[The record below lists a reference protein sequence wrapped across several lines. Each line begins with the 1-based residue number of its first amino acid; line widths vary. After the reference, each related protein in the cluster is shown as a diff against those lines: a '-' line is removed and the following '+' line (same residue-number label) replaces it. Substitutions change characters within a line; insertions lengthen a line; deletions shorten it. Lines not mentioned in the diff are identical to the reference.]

1 MEKIVTAKYE
11 GYIWYS
17 DEKEPRV
24 FRGEHHVDVEA
35 LLKDDADRHF
45 VVEGNLWNK
54 ETQESIAIRYAD
66 GRYRVRHTDLSAYGS
81 ENATAK
87 TFVAHKIYG
96 VKALEFKQLWEA
108 QEAPLCE
115 GMPVLR
121 PKKLVFVGFKK

>member
-24 FRGEHHVDVEA
+24 FHGEQPVDVET

-66 GRYRVRHTDLSAYGS
+66 GQYRVRHTDLSGDGPVI
-81 ENATAK
+81 ATTK
-87 TFVAHKIYG
+87 TFVAHKIDG
-96 VKALEFKQLWEA
+96 VKALEFKQLWEE
-108 QEAPLCE
+108 QEDPMCE
-115 GMPVLR
+115 DMPVLR

>member
-24 FRGEHHVDVEA
+24 FRGDEPVDVEKF
-35 LLKDDADRHF
+35 LKDDADRHF

-54 ETQESIAIRYAD
+54 EAQESIAIRYVD
-66 GRYRVRHTDLSAYGS
+66 GQYSVRRTDLSGEGS
-81 ENATAK
+81 ENATIK

-108 QEAPLCE
+108 QEDPMCE

-121 PKKLVFVGFKK
+121 PKRLVFVGFKK